1 MAGIEVCL
9 QVAILN
15 IEAIRDFDRAI
26 ETLRETSDRS
36 PWDRELPQVISRL
49 EKAAKSIVLETPEAI
64 ERRKIR
70 DWGRDYRRKSRG
82 GGNAD

>member
-15 IEAIRDFDRAI
+15 IEAIRDFDCAMD
-26 ETLRETSDRS
+26 TLREMADRS
-36 PWDRELPQVISRL
+36 PWDRELPRVISRL
-49 EKAAKSIVLETPEAI
+49 ERAAKSLVLETPEAI

-70 DWGRDYRRKSRG
+70 EWGREYKRKSQG
-82 GGNAD
+82 KKSE